1 MRKKRFLLL
10 DRIVFWLITL
20 MTIMPSFL
28 SAYTAI
34 DVLAAD
40 IGTVQTSLT
49 MDDGT
54 ASATGTVN
62 GSGTAIDWVV
72 TVTKF
77 DSEDERAPNLELEY
91 SSGLG
96 TPYNI
101 STNVQQINR
110 TDIGAVTVFRGYTYS
125 TAAETLTMT
134 FTTDITDS
142 ISETVSIKMLAG
154 TVSEAESG
162 TVDILSSGN
171 TKTISLTNPIVQA
184 AAEAAAQAEA
194 EAIAQAAAAAAQAE
208 AEAAAQATSET
219 TPVVQETEVVE
230 ESQSVPVV
238 EPPAVQEATDPVT
251 EEIVPE
257 VETPEPQEVT
267 IAEEPWIKSDLADY
281 PPGGLV
287 TLTGAGWTEDVEINI
302 IVDDISTD
310 PQSWRLEE
318 TIAVKEDGTLEFS
331 FNLPDWFVANYKV
344 TATGVTTGTV
354 AVTEFT
360 DSKGSYKLTYSAYD
374 PDYYSFKM
382 PSDYPSLPTGRAS
395 NPMLGTN
402 STHTV
407 TSLMP
412 DNLALGQIVPFQVK
426 IDVSGSVMPE
436 NGTINMTLVWDTITN
451 NSEDFGYDPAYKV
464 LAAFVDYGDPYI
476 YDPGSNATVSGI
488 TNSPLSGTEIK
499 ETITVT
505 GLDNGDKIIVE
516 IWVVL
521 KKSIALGTGSNFQTA
536 LDNAKTVAAS
546 PETIS
551 TGNQTIPMLQV
562 GNFFSADADVSIIKT
577 DSPDPLYPGET
588 LTYNITVTN
597 NSPSVVANGIVVTD
611 TLDPNVTFVGTDPTG
626 THNGGLVSWLPFALE
641 PLATKTLTVTTT
653 VNLNAPTAYAGTL
666 PDNRGSNFVP
676 TALPLPLTPTPDLLN
691 VVRIVSMITTDPD
704 LTDNAWREPTNV
716 IPLKAVTAYKVW
728 SGGPTSDHVPVI
740 MALYRHVGTGIPELV
755 TGVTPTITPT
765 TGTADM
771 FTYTWTGLETYSPT
785 LGLYIYTVDEVNEL
799 WESISIPNYV
809 KSFSTNPLTGF
820 MTITNTYQSPDI
832 DVNATKRWVNGPED
846 KPTVLFQLYRKA
858 GETGTEETV
867 GIPQLITDVD
877 QTGTYDVPIPFGLQD
892 GTNTAGVAYI
902 YYVDEVDASGTRI
915 SIPGFTKTISEDGL
929 TVTNTFKPS
938 LVLTKV
944 DIDGET
950 PLIGAKFVIYSGDT
964 NGPSGDPIQPEQIT
978 DAAGKVTF
986 PALEDGTYWVA
997 ETQPPSG
1004 YNWLSEPIGP
1014 FVVAEGVITGPE
1026 AYTPVQLVDDVTGEI
1041 TGNYGVT
1048 VENRPLT
1055 ELPQAGGFGIFPFIG
1070 LGIGLMALGIFTEKR
1085 NKKRG
1090 KVEEEKKMGK
1100 MSRIISRI
1108 ISFLMLLTVVL
1119 PVMASAAE
1127 NNLVTPVGGPPTPPT
1142 TTPVTIHKI
1151 VGDAGIAEQPHNGG
1165 ELTPAAITALL
1176 GNNAVENNFGVEFT
1190 VWRLKDTAGVNLAD
1204 GLSDAEKNTIKG
1216 MNDTDLVNAFTG
1228 PAIPDTNPANPDISP
1243 ASPKIVA
1250 AGAITNFGTGYYFVQ
1265 ETKKPATLV
1274 TQIGVPFFMELP
1286 VLTSNPD
1293 TPDYLDTYL
1302 PELHLYPKN
1311 VIESDMPVID
1321 KDVEAKGQD
1330 DAGYDVGW
1338 DFDYLI
1344 YPKVPLGIKDYT
1356 VFKVSDSLDSKLTY
1370 LGGVTIRYNDGD
1382 PFIEGTDYILDEADP
1397 LLPNGFSVT
1406 FTDVGLA
1413 KLAVGVPT
1421 DNTVN
1426 LKNLEIKFQ
1435 AEINN
1440 EAVMGTDI
1448 YNNATLDYNNGYIT
1462 TTQVDVDDDKQ
1473 PEVHTGGRQFVKV
1486 DNATGNPTTALATA
1500 KFVIENSEG
1509 KFMVKNSI
1517 TGHISWV
1524 DNQGDATQLSVDG
1537 TTGAFEIKGLAYGD
1551 LGAAITYKLVE
1562 VVTPTGYVTMN
1573 PVDFTID
1580 ATTYTNAT
1588 VTISPMLIRNVKR
1601 PMIPQTGGMGTVL
1614 FTVAGLAMMT
1624 VAVVALKKKEEA

>member
-1 MRKKRFLLL
+1 MRKRFILF
-10 DRIVFWLITL
+10 DKIAFWLITL
-20 MTIMPSFL
+20 MTVMPSFL

-40 IGTVQTSLT
+40 IGIVQTSLP
-49 MDDGT
+49 MDAGT
-54 ASATGTVN
+54 ASVIGTVN
-62 GSGTAIDWVV
+62 GSGTAVDWVV

-77 DSEDERAPNLELEY
+77 DSEDERTPELELEY

-96 TPYNI
+96 APYNI
-101 STNVQQINR
+101 NTNVQQINR
-110 TDIGAVTVFRGYTYS
+110 TDMGAVAVLRGYTYS
-125 TAAETLTMT
+125 TSAETLIMT
-134 FTTDITDS
+134 FTTDITDPV
-142 ISETVSIKMLAG
+142 SENVSIKMLAA
-154 TVSEAESG
+154 TVSEEESG
-162 TVDILSSGN
+162 TVNIFSSGN
-171 TKTISLTNPIVQA
+171 TKTLSLANPIAKAEAEAAAQA
-184 AAEAAAQAEA
+184 EAASQAEAEAAAQAEA
-194 EAIAQAAAAAAQAE
+194 EASAQAAAESIVPE
-208 AEAAAQATSET
+208 AEVIEGEHTDSATESSA
-219 TPVVQETEVVE
+219 VQESPDPVVE
-230 ESQSVPVV
+230 EVVPVS
-238 EPPAVQEATDPVT
+238 
-251 EEIVPE
+251 
-257 VETPEPQEVT
+257 ETPAPLEDAT
-267 IAEEPWIKSDLADY
+267 AEEPWIKSDLDDY

-402 STHTV
+402 STYTV

-597 NSPSVVANGIVVTD
+597 NSPTVVANGIVVTD
-611 TLDPNVTFVGTDPTG
+611 TLDPNVTFVSASDSG
-626 THNGGLVSWLPFALE
+626 THVAGLVSWLPFSLE
-641 PLATKTLTVTTT
+641 PLASRSFTVTVE
-653 VNLNAPTAYAGTL
+653 VNADAPTAYDGTL
-666 PDNRGSNFVP
+666 PDDRGSHFVE
-676 TALPLPLTPTPDLLN
+676 TTLPLAPTPDLLN
-691 VVRIVSMITTDPD
+691 LVRIASMITSDPD
-704 LTDNAWREPTNV
+704 LADNAWREPTNV
-716 IPLKAVTAYKVW
+716 LPLKSIMAYKIW
-728 SGGPTSDHVPVI
+728 SGGPESDHVPVL
-740 MALYRHVGTGIPELV
+740 MALYRQVGTGTPELV
-755 TGVTPTITPT
+755 TGVTPTINPT
-765 TGTADM
+765 VGPADM

-785 LGLYIYTVDEVNEL
+785 LDPYIYTVDEVNEL
-799 WESISIPNYV
+799 GEPITIPNYV
-809 KSFSTNPLTGF
+809 KTFSEDRL
-820 MTITNTYQSPDI
+820 TITNTYQSPDT

-846 KPTVLFQLYRKA
+846 KPAVYFQLYRKA
-858 GETGTEETV
+858 GEAGTEETV
-867 GIPQLITDVD
+867 GTPQLITDVD
-877 QTGTYDVPIPFGLQD
+877 QSGTYDVPVAFGLQD
-892 GTNTAGVAYI
+892 ETNESGVPYI

-944 DIDGET
+944 DIDGVT
-950 PLIGAKFVIYSGDT
+950 PLSGAKFVIYSGDLD
-964 NGPSGDPIQPEQIT
+964 GPIGDPIQAEQTT
-978 DAAGKVTF
+978 DASGKVTF
-986 PALEDGTYWVA
+986 AALEDGTYWIA

-1004 YNWLSEPIGP
+1004 YNWISQPIGP
-1014 FVVAEGVITGPE
+1014 FIVAEGAITGPE
-1026 AYTPVQLVDDVTGEI
+1026 AYTPVQLMDETTGLF
-1041 TGNYGVT
+1041 TGNYSIT

-1070 LGIGLMALGIFTEKR
+1070 LGIGLMALGIYTEKR

-1090 KVEEEKKMGK
+1090 SKKEEKKMGK
-1100 MSRIISRI
+1100 INRFISRI
-1108 ISFLMLLTVVL
+1108 VSFLMLLTVVL
-1119 PVMASAAE
+1119 PVMASASEITAIA
-1127 NNLVTPVGGPPTPPT
+1127 PVGGAPTPPAST
-1142 TTPVTIHKI
+1142 AVTIHKI
-1151 VGDAGIAEQPHNGG
+1151 VGTGGFTLQDHDGLPLTAAEIA
-1165 ELTPAAITALL
+1165 AL
-1176 GNNAVENNFGVEFT
+1176 GTGAVENNTGVIFSVWELTDITGVTLANGLDDTEKGIIEALTDEELTIAFGT
-1190 VWRLKDTAGVNLAD
+1190 PTAV
-1204 GLSDAEKNTIKG
+1204 DAGI
-1216 MNDTDLVNAFTG
+1216 
-1228 PAIPDTNPANPDISP
+1228 PANFES
-1243 ASPKIVA
+1243 
-1250 AGAITNFGTGYYFVQ
+1250 GYYYVR
-1265 ETKKPATLV
+1265 ETTKPATLES
-1274 TQIGVPFFMELP
+1274 QLGVPFFMELP
-1286 VLTSNPD
+1286 VLNEAGD
-1293 TPDYLDTYL
+1293 AYLTTLD
-1302 PELHLYPKN
+1302 LYPKN
-1311 VIESDMPVID
+1311 TIEDDMPVID
-1321 KDVEAKGQD
+1321 KDVETKNQD
-1330 DAGYDVGW
+1330 DGGYDVGQN
-1338 DFDYLI
+1338 FDYLI
-1344 YPKVPLGIKDYT
+1344 YPKVPQGIEDYT
-1356 VFKVSDSLDSKLTY
+1356 VFKITDTLDSQLTY
-1370 LGGVTIRYNDGD
+1370 LNTVTVTYNGVT
-1382 PFIEGTDYILDEADP
+1382 FILGTDYILDET
-1397 LLPNGFSVT
+1397 LINGFSVA
-1406 FTDVGLA
+1406 FTAKGLD
-1413 KLAVGVPT
+1413 KLALNRPET
-1421 DNTVN
+1421 ET
-1426 LKNLEIKFQ
+1426 LKDLEIKYQ

-1440 EAVMGTDI
+1440 TATMGTDI

-1462 TTQVDVDDDKQ
+1462 TSQVDVDEDMQ
-1473 PEVHTGGRQFVKV
+1473 PEVHTGGRQFIKV
-1486 DNATGNPTTALATA
+1486 DNVTGNFNSALAGAEFVVKNTAGAYMLKDSNGHITWVATAALAT
-1500 KFVIENSEG
+1500 KLSL
-1509 KFMVKNSI
+1509 
-1517 TGHISWV
+1517 
-1524 DNQGDATQLSVDG
+1524 DA
-1537 TTGAFEIKGLAYGD
+1537 TTGAFEVKGLAYGD
-1551 LGAAITYKLVE
+1551 NGETFTYTLE
-1562 VVTPTGYVTMN
+1562 EFTTPAGYVTMN
-1573 PVDFTID
+1573 PVSFEINETSYGDG
-1580 ATTYTNAT
+1580 T
-1588 VTISPMLIRNVKR
+1588 VITDNQIIRNAKR
-1601 PMIPQTGGMGTVL
+1601 PMIPQTGGIGTAL